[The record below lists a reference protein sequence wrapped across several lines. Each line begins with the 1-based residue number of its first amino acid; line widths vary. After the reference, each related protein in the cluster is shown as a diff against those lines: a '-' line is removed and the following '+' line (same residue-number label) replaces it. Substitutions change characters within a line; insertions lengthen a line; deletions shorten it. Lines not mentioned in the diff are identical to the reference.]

1 MHIQWCP
8 TGPFVSL
15 PVHAAAAYSE
25 DQLPL
30 ESLSDYVMSS
40 YTPTLSAL
48 LFSLPKS
55 LDTPFPCKVLAVIQ
69 PNTPKLSHLPGAIK
83 ELSMIEK
90 RVSESGHV
98 LKSLVGNQATVDT
111 VLGDMKDCSVVH
123 FACHGIQDATDP
135 LNSRLILDDGPLPL
149 SKLIYTKL
157 PNAQLAFLSACQT
170 AKGEKELPDEA
181 VHLAAGMLAA
191 GFKSVIGTM
200 WSISDNAAP
209 IVADGVYARL
219 FKDGKL
225 ESGKV
230 AEALHYAVEDLRK
243 RDPSDFMA
251 WVPFIHMG
259 K

>member
-1 MHIQWCP
+1 MP
-8 TGPFVSL
+8 
-15 PVHAAAAYSE
+15 
-25 DQLPL
+25 
-30 ESLSDYVMSS
+30 SD
-40 YTPTLSAL
+40 L
-48 LFSLPKS
+48 
-55 LDTPFPCKVLAVIQ
+55 
-69 PNTPKLSHLPGAIK
+69 
-83 ELSMIEK
+83 
-90 RVSESGHV
+90 
-98 LKSLVGNQATVDT
+98 LVGKDATVDA
-111 VLGDMKDCSVVH
+111 VLEEMQSCSVVH
-123 FACHGIQDATDP
+123 FACHGKQDMIDP
-135 LNSRLILDDGPLPL
+135 LSSCLCLHDGSL
-149 SKLIYTKL
+149 SLSQLVYMKL

-170 AKGEKELPDEA
+170 ATGEKELPDEA

-200 WSISDNAAP
+200 WSVSDNAAP

-243 RDPSDFMA
+243 RNPSDFMA